1 MTDVVSYEGQ
11 SGLVAILQAL
21 DDLRQKLQ
29 NLDVAPQQAA
39 GYLGC
44 LNLHLA
50 QAIGVSDDFMKHL
63 VDCAG
68 LLCPACKGYVGF
80 VSDLSGLCQHCGER
94 FFPSLAE

>member
-21 DDLRQKLQ
+21 DDLRHRLQ
-29 NLDVAPQQAA
+29 NSDVAPQQAA
-39 GYLGC
+39 SYLGC

-50 QAIGVSDDFMKHL
+50 QVIGMSGDFMKHL

-68 LLCPACKGYVGF
+68 LLCPACKGHVGF
-80 VSDLSGLCQHCGER
+80 VSDLSGFCQHCGER
-94 FFPSLAE
+94 FFPPPVE